1 MPGYPEIT
9 NCGTQVCSPFN
20 KDKKMLGT
28 TIIFILIG
36 CLAGFLAG
44 KLMRGGGFGFI
55 VNSVLGIIGGLVG
68 GWLLSLIGI
77 SWGGL
82 IGQIGTAVIGAV
94 VILAIASLFNKKGKK

>member
-20 KDKKMLGT
+20 KDKKMLG

-68 GWLLSLIGI
+68 GWLLSLLGI

-94 VILAIASLFNKKGKK
+94 VILSIASLFNKKGKK

>member
-1 MPGYPEIT
+1 MFG
-9 NCGTQVCSPFN
+9 
-20 KDKKMLGT
+20 

-55 VNSVLGIIGGLVG
+55 VNSVLGIIVGLVG

-77 SWGGL
+77 SWGDL